1 MNENATLNHIEISEL
16 FTLLPHRYP
25 FLLIDRI
32 VDIVSDDSA
41 TGIKNVTV
49 NEPHFNGHFPGAPI
63 MPGVLIVEAMAQT
76 CGAIV
81 ARRHSRGK
89 RKLVYFMTID
99 GAKFRKPVVPGDTL
113 QLKVV
118 KLKQRGSIFRFD
130 CQAFVEESKV
140 AEATISAMMV
150 DPEDAA

>member
-1 MNENATLNHIEISEL
+1 MTGQTTLDIIQIGEL
-16 FTLLPHRYP
+16 FRLLPHRYP

-32 VDIVSDDSA
+32 VDMDGDERA

-49 NEPHFNGHFPGAPI
+49 NEPHFNGHFPGQPI

-81 ARRHSRGK
+81 ARRYSAGK

-99 GAKFRKPVVPGDTL
+99 TCKFRRPVIPGDVL
-113 QLKVV
+113 ELKVE
-118 KLKQRGSIFRFD
+118 KLKQRGNIFRYA
-130 CQAFVEESKV
+130 CHAFVGAERA
-140 AEATISAMMV
+140 AEAIISAMMV
-150 DPEDAA
+150 DPSEPS

>member
-1 MNENATLNHIEISEL
+1 MSDQNALDFIQIGEL
-16 FTLLPHRYP
+16 FRLLPHRYP

-32 VDIVSDDSA
+32 VDMDGDERA

-49 NEPHFNGHFPGAPI
+49 NEPHFNGHFPGEPI

-81 ARRHSRGK
+81 ARRHSAGK

-99 GAKFRKPVVPGDTL
+99 DCKFRRPVVPGDVL
-113 QLKVV
+113 EIKVE
-118 KLKQRGSIFRFD
+118 KLKQRGNIFRYS
-130 CQAFVEESKV
+130 CHAFVGSARA
-140 AEATISAMMV
+140 AEALISAMMV
-150 DPEDAA
+150 DPSEPS

>member
-1 MNENATLNHIEISEL
+1 MTEVQTMERIEIGEL
-16 FTLLPHRYP
+16 FSLLPHRYP

-49 NEPHFNGHFPGAPI
+49 NEPHFTGHFPGSPI

-81 ARRHSRGK
+81 ARRHSAGK

-99 GAKFRKPVVPGDTL
+99 GAKFRKPVVPGD
-113 QLKVV
+113 QLHLRVS
-118 KLKQRGSIFRFD
+118 KLKQRGNIFRYD
-130 CQAFVEESKV
+130 CQAFVDGHKA
-140 AEATISAMMV
+140 AEAIISAMMV